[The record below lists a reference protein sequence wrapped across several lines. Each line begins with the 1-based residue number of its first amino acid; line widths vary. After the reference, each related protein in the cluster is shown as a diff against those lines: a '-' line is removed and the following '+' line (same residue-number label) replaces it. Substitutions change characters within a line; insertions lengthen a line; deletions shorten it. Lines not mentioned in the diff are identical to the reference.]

1 VNAIL
6 HAAYPGP
13 AYPGSSHGHPRDF
26 SLKVA
31 AIWTAI
37 VNTAREVGIQRA
49 VG

>member
-6 HAAYPGP
+6 HVAYPDP
-13 AYPGSSHGHPRDF
+13 AYPGASHGHQRDF

-31 AIWTAI
+31 AIWAAM